1 MILETP
7 LRHFTEDI
15 QRSKDLFEHSKL
27 QANGTLKDDLKRSAW
42 MMGVGA
48 VDAFFCDAF
57 GDVLARTLRAKQI
70 EPGVDLPE
78 RVYQI
83 KIPAISAIRS
93 NPSDGWRWRMVAR
106 DVIEKDNVLSI
117 NKIQELLNQFFRDNR
132 KIVKANSLNFE
143 NWLLHADSQYRL
155 FGVYKP
161 HYRSANGQQKKMY
174 KKNAVDKFKSRFCL
188 IFQRRHDCIHNCDR
202 PKVGIQRSQIQDAF
216 VEKVISDLEFLVDR
230 VTEDLRNEYSVYLN
244 DLGFNA
250 VTRNRVG
257 A

>member
-7 LRHFTEDI
+7 FRHFNEDI
-15 QRSKDLFEHSKL
+15 QRAKVIFEHSKF
-27 QANGTLKDDLKRSAW
+27 QTNGMLKDDLKRTAW

-57 GDVLARTLRAKQI
+57 GDLLARTLRAKQI
-70 EPGVDLPE
+70 EPAIELPE

-117 NKIQELLNQFFRDNR
+117 NKIQELLNQFFRDNK
-132 KIVKANSLNFE
+132 KIVKANSGNFE
-143 NWLLHADSQYRL
+143 KWILHSDSQHRL
-155 FGVYKP
+155 FGVYKTN
-161 HYRSANGQQKKMY
+161 YRVAKPQQKTAY
-174 KKNAVDKFKSRFCL
+174 KKDAVIKFKKRFEL

-202 PKVGIQRSQIQDAF
+202 PRVAVQSSQIQDAY
-216 VEKVISDLEFLVDR
+216 VQKVLSDLEFLVNR
-230 VTEDLRNEYSVYLN
+230 INEDLRTEFPVYLN
-244 DLGFNA
+244 TLGFNA